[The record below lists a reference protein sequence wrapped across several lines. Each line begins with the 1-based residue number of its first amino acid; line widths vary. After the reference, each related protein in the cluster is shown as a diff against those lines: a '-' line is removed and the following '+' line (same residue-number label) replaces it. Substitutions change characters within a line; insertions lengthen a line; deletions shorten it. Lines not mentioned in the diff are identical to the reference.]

1 MLDWSEKNKVDP
13 GDTAA
18 MIRNNLA
25 SSDVD
30 WKNAKIYAKNLGKS
44 KPVSKTGIDSS

>member
-1 MLDWSEKNKVDP
+1 MLDWSEENKVNP
-13 GDTAA
+13 GDTAVK
-18 MIRNNLA
+18 IGKNLA

-30 WKNAKIYAKNLGKS
+30 RKNAKIYAKNLGKS